1 MSYRRFKLFDVLKI
15 NDKEK
20 LIVLLKPEKTNKQ
33 YYVNNDEL
41 VSLQFETHIRIGQE
55 GRRLCLKICNRN
67 TKNIA
72 Y

>member
-55 GRRLCLKICNRN
+55 GF
-67 TKNIA
+67 A
-72 Y
+72 